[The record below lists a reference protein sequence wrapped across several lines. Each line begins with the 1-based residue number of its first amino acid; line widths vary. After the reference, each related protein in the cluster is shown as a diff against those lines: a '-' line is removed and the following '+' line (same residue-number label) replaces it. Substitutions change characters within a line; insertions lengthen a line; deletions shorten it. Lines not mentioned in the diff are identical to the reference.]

1 MRTNSRTL
9 WSHLGGEAAWGE
21 ESGAGMLQGR
31 LRPEQV
37 LGGMFGTG
45 GGFGTSSGGFYVIGR
60 KGRRRPAVGLSLWGN
75 LWLDWGK
82 QVGMGAD
89 RIRKL

>member
-1 MRTNSRTL
+1 
-9 WSHLGGEAAWGE
+9 
-21 ESGAGMLQGR
+21 MLQGR

-75 LWLDWGK
+75 LWLDWGETGGHGCRSYTETVNVWFEHLAVQRVAVSGK
-82 QVGMGAD
+82 QACSV
-89 RIRKL
+89 